1 MTEQS
6 VNLGLAPS
14 ELSKDLARVGAAAQ
28 GQDRIPKASARGPHG
43 VLLVETHLGFET
55 QTAWTKD
62 HHEAG
67 LSFRDNRPPKFTG
80 E

>member
-1 MTEQS
+1 MAERL
-6 VNLGLAPS
+6 VNSPRLAIS
-14 ELSKDLARVGAAAQ
+14 TTKMAINL
-28 GQDRIPKASARGPHG
+28 
-43 VLLVETHLGFET
+43 VLRNVLEGLVETHLGFET
-55 QTAWTKD
+55 QTAWTRD